1 MPEMLDRDCPK
12 GWPPDS
18 RNPRHS
24 NATMSAV
31 EIIAVDVDAP
41 RPLDAIGARLAQLE
55 QRVQLAV
62 AQTRAKDPEPDDPY
76 RGLYIS
82 DDRIDLLLETDPAPS
97 SVLAPVGLPSNDGL
111 DGLARAFELD
121 NMDVE
126 LLLVAAAPDLDSRF
140 ERFYGYLQ
148 DDVTRRRAGIELA
161 LKLCGLSPLSAP
173 ARRRVL
179 SGPLIEAGLL
189 KVEDPERPFLTRSLR
204 VPDRVT
210 AHLLGDQTP
219 HRVLTDLI
227 SPVSAWDSGTAPEVG
242 RALRRGYPCYV
253 LESVDGLGAGVGT
266 AALDS
271 LGIPALTLDLR
282 QLEDVDPREIAV
294 IAGREATMT
303 GAGLIVGPIDSLAG
317 NDGAVARFAS
327 LRTPLVLFGRRTWDP
342 TWSPTMPVTFDETVS
357 AAKITGGLWR
367 AHLEGHC
374 ARGVDPAATT
384 IHFRLGPEQIRRSA
398 VMARRRARLE
408 ERAVDESDLR
418 DAARVQNS
426 AGLERLSRRI
436 VPEVNWDDLILPS
449 EATEQLREL
458 TDRARLATLV
468 MDEWG
473 MQRGSR
479 GEGITALFAGPSGTG
494 KTMAAEVL
502 AGELGFDLYAVDI
515 ATVVDKY
522 IGETEKNLDRIFSEA
537 AGVNGVLFFDEADA
551 LFGKRSDV
559 RDSHD
564 RYANVE
570 VAYLLQRMEQYDGLA
585 ILATNLRANLDD
597 AFTRRLQAVV
607 EFPMPD
613 EEHRRRIWDLC
624 VGTSAPRAADL
635 DLDFC
640 ARSFEL
646 SGGNIHNITVTAAF
660 LAARDG
666 GPIGMAHLVRA
677 IEREYRKL
685 GRLCTER
692 EFGKYFALVAP

>member
-1 MPEMLDRDCPK
+1 MLDRDCPK
-12 GWPPDS
+12 DWPRDS
-18 RNPRHS
+18 RNSGRS
-24 NATMSAV
+24 DATISPV
-31 EIIAVDVDAP
+31 EIITVDVDAP
-41 RPLDAIGARLAQLE
+41 RPLDAIRARLSQLE

-62 AQTRAKDPEPDDPY
+62 MQARAKDPEPDDPY

-82 DDRIDLLLETDPAPS
+82 DEHIDLLLEADPAPS
-97 SVLAPVGLPSNDGL
+97 SILAPVGLPSKDGL
-111 DGLARAFELD
+111 HGLARAFELD

-126 LLLVAAAPDLDSRF
+126 LLVIAAAPDLDSRF

-161 LKLCGLSPLSAP
+161 LKLCGLSPLSAS

-189 KVEDPERPFLTRSLR
+189 RVEDLERPFLTRSLR

-210 AHLLGDQTP
+210 AHLLGDETP
-219 HRVLTDLI
+219 HRVLAELI
-227 SPVSAWDSGTAPEVG
+227 SPVSAWDSGTAPELT
-242 RALRRGYPCYV
+242 RALRQGYPCYV
-253 LESVDGLGAGVGT
+253 LESVDGLGAGLGT
-266 AALDS
+266 AALES

-282 QLEDVDPREIAV
+282 QLGEADPQEIAV
-294 IAGREATMT
+294 VAGREATMT
-303 GAGLIVGPIDSLAG
+303 GAGLVAGPIDSLAG
-317 NDGAVARFAS
+317 NNGAVARFAS
-327 LRTPLVLFGRRTWDP
+327 LQSPLVLFGRRTWDP
-342 TWSPTMPVTFDETVS
+342 TWSHQMPVAFSETLS
-357 AAKITGGLWR
+357 SAKITAALWR
-367 AHLEGHC
+367 DHLDGHC
-374 ARGVDPAATT
+374 RQGVDPAATT
-384 IHFRLGPEQIRRSA
+384 VHFRLGPEQIKRSA
-398 VMARRRARLE
+398 LMARRRARLE
-408 ERAVDESDLR
+408 ERAVEEADLR

-426 AGLERLSRRI
+426 AGLERLARRI

-458 TDRARLATLV
+458 TDRARLSSLV
-468 MDEWG
+468 LDEWG

-502 AGELGFDLYAVDI
+502 TAELGFDLYAVDI

-613 EEHRRRIWDLC
+613 AEHRLRIWEQCLGPR
-624 VGTSAPRAADL
+624 VPRASDL

-646 SGGNIHNITVTAAF
+646 SGGNIRNITLAAAV
-660 LAARDG
+660 LAARAG
-666 GPIGMAHLVRA
+666 QQIAMAHIIRS

-692 EFGKYFALVAP
+692 EFGKYFSMVAP